1 MMMMMMM
8 MMMTM
13 MMVIIIIIMIS
24 MASKARRCF
33 PASEMSGKISAVLGV
48 T

>member
-8 MMMTM
+8 MMVIIIV
-13 MMVIIIIIMIS
+13 VIIIIIIS
-24 MASKARRCF
+24 MESKARHCF